1 MGIDR
6 PGATRRVAAVTNPA
20 EAPRRIEIIREGG
33 RWVARQDDGEVI
45 DEGRSKTELV
55 REVTSKIRE
64 SGEVAIVRVFAANG
78 MFLEQR
84 MYPRGEARRRKPAH

>member
-1 MGIDR
+1 M
-6 PGATRRVAAVTNPA
+6 NPLQT
-20 EAPRRIEIIREGG
+20 PRRIEITRESG
-33 RWVARQDDGEVI
+33 RWVARQDDGELVH
-45 DEGRSKTELV
+45 EGRSKTELV
-55 REVTSKIRE
+55 REVTSRVRE